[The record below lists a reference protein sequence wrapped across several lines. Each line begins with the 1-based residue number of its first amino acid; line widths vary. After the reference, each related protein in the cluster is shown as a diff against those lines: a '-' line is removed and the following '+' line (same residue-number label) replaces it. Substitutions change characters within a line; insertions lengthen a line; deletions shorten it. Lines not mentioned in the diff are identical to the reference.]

1 MDDYDVIIVGGGGAG
16 LSAAIMAR
24 DAGATC
30 MVLEADKKLGGA
42 TALSAA
48 VMYAAGTSVQRAAG
62 VQGDTPDAMYHYMM
76 TLAGWEANPWIVR
89 ILCDESGPAL
99 EWLISLGVEFPPEYV
114 LCSGVEDVPRGH
126 PSRGVAESLIN
137 AAG

>member
-1 MDDYDVIIVGGGGAG
+1 MNDYDLIIIGGGGAG

-48 VMYAAGTSVQRAAG
+48 VMYAAGTSIQRAAG
-62 VQGDTPDAMYHYMM
+62 VHGDTPDAMYRYMM
-76 TLAGWEANPWIVR
+76 TLAAWEANPRIVR
-89 ILCDESGPAL
+89 MLCEQSGPAL
-99 EWLISLGVEFPPEYV
+99 EWLISLGVVVSAGIPSV
-114 LCSGVEDVPRGH
+114 LG
-126 PSRGVAESLIN
+126 SRGRSAWASQSRSRRDH
-137 AAG
+137 